1 MHTSTPMAAA
11 YGGGGSLVA
20 LRVGVAAATRLAS
33 WPRRRSAQLKPPERG
48 ALLHCGDW
56 RKVCAGRSGGEI

>member
-1 MHTSTPMAAA
+1 MHTTTPIAAA

-20 LRVGVAAATRLAS
+20 LRVGVRRGHEAGLV
-33 WPRRRSAQLKPPERG
+33 PRRRSDQLKPPERG

-56 RKVCAGRSGGEI
+56 LKVCAGRS